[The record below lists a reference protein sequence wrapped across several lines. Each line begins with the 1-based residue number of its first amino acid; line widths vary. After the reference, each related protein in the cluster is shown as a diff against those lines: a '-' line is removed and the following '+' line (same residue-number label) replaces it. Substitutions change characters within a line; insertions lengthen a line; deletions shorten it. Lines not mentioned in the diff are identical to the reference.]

1 MIITPICM
9 LFSTSS
15 RTIANARSLTI
26 ATSLANSYLSAMK
39 KVAVPGE
46 FDSVTD
52 TDAPSPYTPTE
63 LGVQESP
70 AGFTRSVRMM
80 KLDNP
85 GDGKDFFR
93 ACVTVKWEGTDKQ
106 KIRNYSLDT
115 IVAGGGVV
123 GGGS

>member
-1 MIITPICM
+1 M

-26 ATSLANSYLSAMK
+26 ATSLANSYLSAVK
-39 KVAVPGE
+39 KVPVSSE
-46 FDSVTD
+46 FDSVKD
-52 TDAPSPYTPTE
+52 TDAPSPYTPGE
-63 LGVQESP
+63 LGVPESP
-70 AGFTRSVRMM
+70 TGFTRSIRMM
-80 KLDNP
+80 MLDNP

-93 ACVTVKWEGTDKQ
+93 VCVTVKWEGTDKQ

-115 IVAGGGVV
+115 LVAGGGVA